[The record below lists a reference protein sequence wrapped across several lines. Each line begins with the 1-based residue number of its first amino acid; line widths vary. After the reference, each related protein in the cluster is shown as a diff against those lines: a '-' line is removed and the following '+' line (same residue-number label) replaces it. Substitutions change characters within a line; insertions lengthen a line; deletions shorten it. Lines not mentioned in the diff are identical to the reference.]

1 GMPDASC
8 EFDLRRGEWIV
19 GGDVDVES
27 EDSSLVG
34 TIGRSSDRSAK
45 LRQLLIQKFDC
56 DARILFVLS
65 ADHLATLS
73 GQTHEGDI
81 GHD

>member
-1 GMPDASC
+1 GMPDANC

-19 GGDVDVES
+19 GRDVDIES

-34 TIGRSSDRSAK
+34 TIGRASDRSAK
-45 LRQLLIQKFDC
+45 FRQFLIDKFDR
-56 DARILFVLS
+56 DARIMFVLC

-73 GQTHEGDI
+73 GQTHEGDV